1 MPGVPTSQEQVKRS
15 GDDTKSSF
23 DAAQRRAKF
32 LESRLEQRVQAYS
45 TQCAK
50 LVPASFVS
58 QGQDVETGMSV
69 CREEQRLSR
78 EVELDLVEMLECIDT
93 MRAKT
98 DDFNHTQQEVCEI
111 SAGQTDGRTFSP
123 ETIQIY
129 IYVLKATDAFFSVL
143 AA

>member
-1 MPGVPTSQEQVKRS
+1 MHGVPPSQEQVKRS
-15 GDDTKSSF
+15 GDDSKSSF

-45 TQCAK
+45 AQCAK

-58 QGQDVETGMSV
+58 QGQDVETGMGA

-93 MRAKT
+93 MRSKT
-98 DDFNHTQQEVCEI
+98 DDFNHTQQEV
-111 SAGQTDGRTFSP
+111 SLNMKLRGLNGATVNALNRTVGP
-123 ETIQIY
+123 AI
-129 IYVLKATDAFFSVL
+129 
-143 AA
+143 